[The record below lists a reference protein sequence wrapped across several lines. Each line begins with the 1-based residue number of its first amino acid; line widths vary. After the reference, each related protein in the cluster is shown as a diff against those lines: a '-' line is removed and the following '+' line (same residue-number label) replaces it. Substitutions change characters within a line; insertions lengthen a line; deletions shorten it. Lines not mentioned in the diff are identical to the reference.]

1 MTLREKAA
9 QLIIMPV
16 YGEPT
21 HRRSA
26 NSRRYDHYVRDLHV
40 GGLIVTGHS
49 MNNGIRNAEPYAM
62 AALLNRMQK
71 LSKLPLLVGADF
83 ERGASMRVNSTTAW
97 PYNMAFA
104 AAQDLDGVFAE
115 AAETAREA
123 RAMGVN
129 WIFAPVADVNN
140 NPDNPIINIRSYGEN
155 PLQVA
160 KFVRAY
166 VLGAHSE
173 KLSPVLVT
181 AKHFPGH
188 GDTAI
193 DSHLGLPRL
202 DVDRQRIDAVELEPF
217 RAAIAAGVDA
227 IMTAHIAAPALEP
240 ENEPAT
246 VSSKI
251 LTDVLR
257 RELGFRGITVTD
269 AMDMQGLSAMFNTA
283 EASVRAIEAGND
295 MLLMPKRAEDAI
307 NGLVAAS
314 KANGLR

>member
-1 MTLREKAA
+1 MHFSSRGICTLILSAFFAAAATVPKVSKKPEPTGNNAIVRRWLRTMTLREKAA
-9 QLIIMPV
+9 QLLIMPI
-16 YGEPT
+16 YGEPS

-71 LSKLPLLVGADF
+71 MSKLPLLVGADF

-155 PLQVA
+155 PTEVSN
-160 KFVRAY
+160 FVQAY
-166 VLGAHSE
+166 IAGA
-173 KLSPVLVT
+173 
-181 AKHFPGH
+181 
-188 GDTAI
+188 
-193 DSHLGLPRL
+193 
-202 DVDRQRIDAVELEPF
+202 
-217 RAAIAAGVDA
+217 
-227 IMTAHIAAPALEP
+227 
-240 ENEPAT
+240 
-246 VSSKI
+246 
-251 LTDVLR
+251 
-257 RELGFRGITVTD
+257 
-269 AMDMQGLSAMFNTA
+269 
-283 EASVRAIEAGND
+283 
-295 MLLMPKRAEDAI
+295 
-307 NGLVAAS
+307 
-314 KANGLR
+314 